1 MANLITTGA
10 GTVSATTFSGS
21 GASLTGLNASNFSAG
36 SAITRA
42 NVWSKGIVFYTNY
55 TNDTRNDTPSSS
67 DYTLYSFTFTKQL
80 ASTTIL
86 VDGLAPSHTQVNGG
100 NYWFIGMD
108 GSRVYDGIIDVTIG
122 SSCPGGVSFYR
133 TFTGLAAG
141 SHTVTIGWAPNEG
154 SSNDPPGV
162 INPNSSDNAA
172 GQQSGS
178 QFHIWEMQA

>member
-1 MANLITTGA
+1 MANLTTTGA

-21 GASLTGLNASNFSAG
+21 GASLTGLNATNFSAG

-55 TNDTRNDTPSSS
+55 TNTTRVDTPTDSN
-67 DYTLYSFTFTKQL
+67 YTLYSFTFTKQL
-80 ASTTIL
+80 AGTTIL
-86 VDGLAPSHTQVNGG
+86 VDGVVPSHTQQNGG

-108 GSRVYDGIIDVTIG
+108 GSRIYDGIVDLTIG
-122 SSCPGGVSFYR
+122 SGPGGVSFYK
-133 TFTGLAAG
+133 TFTGLSAG

-154 SSNDPPGV
+154 SANDPSGV
-162 INPNSSDNAA
+162 VNPSSADGTG